1 MSAIKMM
8 EEPGHVG
15 ALLIG
20 LAGSVAMGA
29 SAGIDS
35 GVFAVLRGAALLPA
49 MVLVVTL
56 LVVPALYV
64 SASMMGVAI
73 RLPELSAAVA
83 LGLRSSGVAALG
95 LVGPVLFLLASSSSS
110 QVTWLLV
117 AVVLLVTALL
127 GLRSIYVQ
135 LFAHRDAP
143 GLLPLYLSWSLLVLG
158 IGAKLVLQNLLL

>member
-1 MSAIKMM
+1 MSAIKTM

-73 RLPELSAAVA
+73 RLPELSAAVVA
-83 LGLRSSGVAALG
+83 GLRSSGVAALG
-95 LVGPVLFLLASSSSS
+95 LVGPVLFLLASSS
-110 QVTWLLV
+110 
-117 AVVLLVTALL
+117 
-127 GLRSIYVQ
+127 
-135 LFAHRDAP
+135 
-143 GLLPLYLSWSLLVLG
+143 
-158 IGAKLVLQNLLL
+158 